1 MSKHKKRKGV
11 PSEDKKRE
19 GIRRIEAG
27 EYPMAL
33 EWLDG
38 QIAYKATHIERER
51 KRLEWL
57 EAARDELKK
66 RLGV

>member
-1 MSKHKKRKGV
+1 MRNNKKHEVIPSFGKKRWN
-11 PSEDKKRE
+11 
-19 GIRRIEAG
+19 IRRIEAG
-27 EYPMAL
+27 EYPIAL
-33 EWLDG
+33 EWLDE

>member
-1 MSKHKKRKGV
+1 MSDNKKQKGIPSGGKKRTGV
-11 PSEDKKRE
+11 
-19 GIRRIEAG
+19 RRIEAG
-27 EYPMAL
+27 EYPLAL